1 MATKSLSANA
11 PNQSYTDGAN
21 WVGGVAPTTGDTV
34 LISVAPPNGPITA
47 TNLAITGEAITLS
60 DGGQFYTTG
69 TSSFDA
75 ATTLTDTNGA
85 TNNDIQFGD
94 FFTNGGTIVNA
105 NYITVVNTT
114 ANGAENPVFTNSGT
128 LSFTT
133 NVGGDGISPY
143 VVNAYNSVRPAVVG
157 FDNTGVINVVAPA
170 GANEGPTATTLDT
183 QVQITGVSTG
193 TGTVNVDGSAL
204 NQTGAISGTA
214 PTESVLE
221 YEQAVQG
228 TQTFNLNDGEIQFDA
243 GSSGTVVFQDSTG
256 ILDIANPVTTA
267 NTLTIDG
274 FHSGDAIGL
283 GTTSITRAAYDT
295 TTGEID
301 LFNAANTMVGA
312 LNIVAT
318 GTQNYATAT
327 FTVVPYSTATPSNVQ
342 AADALLPTSNSPRQ
356 QNYLEVNAAA
366 PCYCPGTAIRTD
378 RGDVAVED
386 LAIGDRVITLD
397 GTAEPIKWIGRRAF
411 AGRFIENRRDILPV
425 SIRAGALGAGLPRRD
440 LHISPLHAMY
450 LDGVLVPAAELVNG
464 VSITQ
469 ASAVERVEYIHI
481 ELERHQVIW
490 AEGAASESF
499 VDDYSRA
506 MFHNVHEF
514 AALYPGQAPTA
525 AAYCAPRVEAG
536 NQLAAIKRDIDRLA
550 GLAVPGQG
558 DALDGRVDA
567 LDKLVLTG
575 WAQNPDK
582 PEAPICLDVFVDGVA
597 VARTVAN
604 LFRPDLLAAGL
615 GSGCHSFSVR
625 LPRSA
630 KLGRIE
636 VRRLSDGAAVGTL
649 DLRRPTAA

>member
-75 ATTLTDTNGA
+75 ATTLTDTNGT

-157 FDNTGVINVVAPA
+157 FDNTGAINVVAPA

-228 TQTFNLNDGEIQFDA
+228 TQTFNLDDGEIQFDA

-525 AAYCAPRVEAG
+525 AAYCVPRVEAG

-558 DALDGRVDA
+558 EALDGRVDA

-582 PEAPICLDVFVDGVA
+582 PEAPVCLDVFVDGVA

-636 VRRLSDGAAVGTL
+636 VRRLSDGAAVGAL

>member
-143 VVNAYNSVRPAVVG
+143 VVNAYNSVRPTVVG

-525 AAYCAPRVEAG
+525 AAYCVPRVEAG

-582 PEAPICLDVFVDGVA
+582 PEAPVCLDVFVDGVA

-636 VRRLSDGAAVGTL
+636 VRRLSDGAAVGAL

>member
-75 ATTLTDTNGA
+75 ATTLTDTNGT

-157 FDNTGVINVVAPA
+157 FDNTGAINVVAPA

-525 AAYCAPRVEAG
+525 AAYCVPRVEAG

-558 DALDGRVDA
+558 EALDGRVDA

-582 PEAPICLDVFVDGVA
+582 PEAPVCLDVFVDGVA

-636 VRRLSDGAAVGTL
+636 VRRLSDGAAVGAL